1 MSPLCM
7 LYCFTAYSEMHDWL
21 NKQDIQKGFFSPSQC
36 ITRVKSSQSPSTP
49 EPVLIIVI
57 PLWMRLSS
65 LSCQSRVYMHL
76 LHFLLVT
83 VSTFVSFCE
92 GFNVCITGQMQSNN
106 YRLPIYSHLSFLLFF
121 SQIFFPLLSGQSAFI
136 FEFSE
141 CL

>member
-7 LYCFTAYSEMHDWL
+7 LYCFTTYSEMHDWL
-21 NKQDIQKGFFSPSQC
+21 NKQDIQKGFFSTSQC
-36 ITRVKSSQSPSTP
+36 ITRVKISPSPCTP

-57 PLWMRLSS
+57 PLRMRLSS

-83 VSTFVSFCE
+83 ISTFVSFCE
-92 GFNVCITGQMQSNN
+92 GFNVCITGQIQSNN
-106 YRLPIYSHLSFLLFF
+106 CRLPIYSHLSSLLF
-121 SQIFFPLLSGQSAFI
+121 SDYFFPLLSGQSAFI